1 MSHQR
6 ALEDSQWQEYLCF
19 LRASPAI
26 AREKNSQGNLPFH
39 ILLEKQAPELLAEVV
54 LEAFPEAARRKH
66 SCGDLP
72 LHQALRRQPV
82 PKQQLARAIF
92 KAYPAAAREPDHIGN
107 LPLHLACRRHE
118 LGSFAL
124 ELLDA
129 FPAAACTKTQTG
141 ELPLHIACEHLLPRH
156 IEGFDASI
164 VLSSIFQAFPGA
176 ARQRPTFGH
185 LPLHQA
191 LQSGVTGDLL
201 LDLVRAGPKLRCVLS
216 GPGLPADQLVA
227 LVEAALSVGSGAEL
241 AEANSLTLL
250 ARHALQSRRVPA
262 GASGVLA
269 RLVRLGAVAR
279 GGFEAAVK
287 ALGRGSQAPKEGRK
301 RRAGPPDRDVLGVL
315 LRWHCG
321 GARWFG
327 FMQQSLARVLGSE
340 AGMNVAGMLYGYC
353 SCALCRRYCP
363 IIPRQVSLCC

>member
-6 ALEDSQWQEYLCF
+6 ALDDARWKDYLRF

-26 AREKNSQGNLPFH
+26 ASEKSCQDDLPFH
-39 ILLEKQAPELLAEVV
+39 IILERQAPQLLAEVV

-82 PKQQLARAIF
+82 LTQQLARAIF
-92 KAYPAAAREPDHIGN
+92 KAHPAAVRESDHIGN

-118 LGSFAL
+118 LASFAL

-129 FPAAACTKTQTG
+129 FPAAACTKTQTD
-141 ELPLHIACEHLLPRH
+141 ELPLHIACEHLLPLH

-164 VLSSIFQAFPGA
+164 VLSSIFRAFPGA
-176 ARQRPTFGH
+176 ARHRPAFGH

-191 LQSGVTGDLL
+191 LRSGVTGDLL

-227 LVEAALSVGSGAEL
+227 LVEAALSIGRGAEL

-262 GASGVLA
+262 GASGILA
-269 RLVRLGAVAR
+269 RLVRVGAVAR

-287 ALGRGSQAPKEGRK
+287 ALGRGSQAPKEARK
-301 RRAGPPDRDVLGVL
+301 RRAGPLDRDVLGVL

-327 FMQQSLARVLGSE
+327 FMQQTLARVLGSE
-340 AGMNVAGMLYGYC
+340 AGTSVVGMLYGHC
-353 SCALCRRYCP
+353 SCALCRRFCP
-363 IIPRQVSLCC
+363 MIPRQVSLRR